1 MVADDD
7 CEELIASDNKARV
20 YELHLK
26 MSLCEVLS
34 LNQKN
39 AQSGNISVSVISIM
53 CIYVC
58 VYMCVSVLFCM
69 ETERLLLYSNYITH
83 CI

>member
-1 MVADDD
+1 MVADDV

-26 MSLCEVLS
+26 MLLCEVLS

-39 AQSGNISVSVISIM
+39 AQSGNISVSVIYNVYI
-53 CIYVC
+53 CVC
-58 VYMCVSVLFCM
+58 VCLCYI
-69 ETERLLLYSNYITH
+69 LYGNRKTSPLQ
-83 CI
+83 

>member
-1 MVADDD
+1 MVADDV

-20 YELHLK
+20 YEHHLK
-26 MSLCEVLS
+26 MLLCEVLS

-39 AQSGNISVSVISIM
+39 AQSGNISVSVI
-53 CIYVC
+53 YN
-58 VYMCVSVLFCM
+58 VYMCVCMRVSVLFCM

-83 CI
+83 SM